1 MWSGK
6 SEELASRLKRAKFAR
21 KKILVLLPEIDDREE
36 RNSSN
41 MLRDKVWLG
50 DYKNLHIQRVESF
63 LDAKKLLSDIDPDI
77 LVMDEIHMFG
87 IWPAEFV
94 SELRFAEKYQQK
106 NLRVLVSGLDMD
118 FQGKPFEAMALI
130 MAMAHDVRKLT
141 HAICKKCEDNTA
153 YMTYKKPGKN
163 HEVKQDRI
171 QVGGEKEYEAR
182 CWECYLSGETKSV

>member
-1 MWSGK
+1 MKDQNMVWIEAICVCMWSGK

-106 NLRVLVSGLDMD
+106 NIRVLVSGL
-118 FQGKPFEAMALI
+118 
-130 MAMAHDVRKLT
+130 
-141 HAICKKCEDNTA
+141 
-153 YMTYKKPGKN
+153 
-163 HEVKQDRI
+163 
-171 QVGGEKEYEAR
+171 
-182 CWECYLSGETKSV
+182 